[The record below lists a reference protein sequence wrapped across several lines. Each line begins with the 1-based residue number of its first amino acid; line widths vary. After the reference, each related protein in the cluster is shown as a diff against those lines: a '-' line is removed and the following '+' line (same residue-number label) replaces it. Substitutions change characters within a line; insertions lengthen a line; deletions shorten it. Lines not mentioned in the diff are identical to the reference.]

1 MVLPKHGL
9 IVRKEW
15 LDLIFSG
22 HKRLEIRGVSTSKRG
37 RVGLIQSG
45 SGLVVGEVEITDSF
59 TIHRWQFRQFFE
71 EHVVDQSTLDSLKY
85 STIHAWQLQN
95 PVKYEVPVAYKHPQ
109 GAVQWVVL
117 TPDPNPKKR
126 GSRKMKRPARH

>member
-9 IVRKEW
+9 IVRKKW

-59 TIHRWQFRQFFE
+59 TIHPWQFQHFFE
-71 EHVVDQSTLDSLKY
+71 EHLVDQSTFDSLKY
-85 STIHAWQLQN
+85 SPIHAWQLRN
-95 PVKYEVPVAYKHPQ
+95 PVKYEVPVAYKHPR
-109 GAVQWVVL
+109 GAIQWVVL
-117 TPDPNPKKR
+117 TPDPNSKKR
-126 GSRKMKRPARH
+126 GSQTKKRPARH